1 MKRTI
6 LLTLI
11 IVSSLNLLQ
20 ANVVTEGIE
29 GFIKK
34 ISKMTKG
41 KVDDVVRQIPKQ
53 SLSEI
58 KSPKIKLPK
67 LPRKIKADPA
77 RLLLIEKG
85 GQIIS
90 KGNSYD

>member
-20 ANVVTEGIE
+20 ANVITEGIE

-41 KVDDVVRQIPKQ
+41 KVDDVVRQIPKRSQ

-58 KSPKIKLPK
+58 KSPKIK

-77 RLLLIEKG
+77 RLLLVVTVF
-85 GQIIS
+85 S
-90 KGNSYD
+90 T